1 MNTILKLFIFLFIC
15 GACKRTENDAPGTES
30 PETENIIAT
39 TTESGDASANKPTR
53 DYYKDTPEE
62 KKLTQHQIDS
72 IKTERG
78 ALITPPDN
86 VGASLTP
93 GSGKAVPGNDK
104 PAPGTS
110 ANMGSSAK
118 TKD

>member
-1 MNTILKLFIFLFIC
+1 MNTILKLFIVLFIC
-15 GACKRTENDAPGTES
+15 GACKRTENYAPAPENT
-30 PETENIIAT
+30 ETENVTNT
-39 TTESGDASANKPTR
+39 TTGSENASASQPTPE
-53 DYYKDTPEE
+53 YYKDTPEK

-78 ALITPPDN
+78 ALVTPPDN